1 MGNDEPD
8 AVERVLG
15 EGLARYAGQEPLAG
29 LEQRVLDR
37 VRGEG
42 AARRAGF
49 RRWGFIAAGVAV
61 AALVAAAVLWMTPH
75 PPEAIP
81 SLARVMGP
89 PPDLAS
95 SNQAPRMADARPV
108 KKHRIAAGLPRRR
121 QFPTPAPI
129 SSEERALLALAA
141 RAPDL
146 ARRAFAH
153 SKPLSIEPIRL
164 EEIKIEPLENSGSR

>member
-15 EGLARYAGQEPLAG
+15 EGLARYASQEPLAG

-49 RRWGFIAAGVAV
+49 RLWGIIAAGVAV
-61 AALVAAAVLWMTPH
+61 AALVVAGVLWMGPH
-75 PPEAIP
+75 RPEANP
-81 SLARVMGP
+81 SLARVIAP
-89 PPDLAS
+89 PM
-95 SNQAPRMADARPV
+95 QAPRMADARPA
-108 KKHRIAAGLPRRR
+108 KKHRTAAGLPRRR

-129 SSEERALLALAA
+129 SSEERTILALVA
-141 RAPDL
+141 RAPEQ
-146 ARRAFAH
+146 ARQAFAD
-153 SKPLSIEPIRL
+153 SQPLSIAPIRL
-164 EEIKIEPLENSGSR
+164 EEIKIEPLGNGGSR